1 MNTISTARPLMR
13 TTALI
18 SLVVLA
24 SGCQMFQRAT
34 DLAQGGPQLSEI
46 ENPQQQ
52 SNYRPVSLPMPYPQP
67 IEDNPNS
74 LWRPGAKAFFKDI
87 RAKEVG
93 DTVTVHLRLDDSAKL
108 ENKTERSRN
117 GGESADLNAI
127 LGYAPQLATLIPALD
142 TTSAV
147 LDIASDSQTAGD
159 GGIDRSEEIELTLA
173 AMVTQVLPNGSLV
186 IMGRQEIRVNSE
198 LRELRV
204 KAWSGRKTSRRTTPS
219 PMSASPRCVWPTA
232 AVACSATSSSRAG
245 ALKCWISSSP
255 SSRPQLHHTA
265 ATRTIRSLI

>member
-1 MNTISTARPLMR
+1 MIGMETVSTVRPLMR
-13 TTALI
+13 MTALI
-18 SLVVLA
+18 SLVVVA
-24 SGCQMFQRAT
+24 SGCQVFQRAT
-34 DLAQGGPQLSEI
+34 DLAEGGPHLSEI

-108 ENKTERSRN
+108 ENKTERNRN
-117 GGESADLNAI
+117 GGENADLNTI
-127 LGYAPQLATLIPALD
+127 LGYAPQLATIIPALNSGS
-142 TTSAV
+142 TV
-147 LDIASDSQTAGD
+147 LDITSDSQTTGD

-173 AMVTQVLPNGSLV
+173 ALVTQVLPNGSLV
-186 IMGRQEIRVNSE
+186 IMGRQEIRVSNE

-204 KAWSGRKTSRRTTPS
+204 RG
-219 PMSASPRCVWPTA
+219 V
-232 AVACSATSSSRAG
+232 V
-245 ALKCWISSSP
+245 
-255 SSRPQLHHTA
+255 RPQDIEA
-265 ATRTIRSLI
+265 DNTISHERIAEMRVAYGGRGMLSDLQQPRWGTQVLDIIFPF